1 MVKRVV
7 TVGFIG
13 VVAVAGIVVGTRSTV
28 ADGRVMAADMLEQAR
43 KTDRRV
49 ERIECDR
56 AIPIGTQG
64 AKFRCRYF
72 GGEGS
77 TALVEFT
84 MDRAG
89 SLAPRVVE
97 QTGPTRPEP
106 ATE

>member
-13 VVAVAGIVVGTRSTV
+13 AVAVAGIVVGTRSTV
-28 ADGRVMAADMLEQAR
+28 ADGRVMAAEMLEQVR

-56 AIPIGTQG
+56 EIPIGTHG

-72 GGEGS
+72 GDDGS
-77 TALVEFT
+77 TALVELT
-84 MDRAG
+84 MGRTG
-89 SLAPRVVE
+89 SLAPRVIE
-97 QTGPTRPEP
+97 QTEAVTVE
-106 ATE
+106 